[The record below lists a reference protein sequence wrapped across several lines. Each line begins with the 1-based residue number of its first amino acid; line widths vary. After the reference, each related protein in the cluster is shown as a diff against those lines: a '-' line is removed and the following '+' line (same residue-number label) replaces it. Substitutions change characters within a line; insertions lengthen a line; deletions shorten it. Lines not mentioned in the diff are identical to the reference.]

1 MKELEWAAL
10 ASNALK
16 RIARSEDIRAYV
28 EQSKELYPIL
38 FRAAQRF
45 IAGESKETAVAEA
58 VELISKGYAVSL
70 EYIGENTR
78 TKHECEMAKAEFL
91 RLIQSAG
98 AAGIQTTISLDLS
111 HIGLEVD
118 SEFAYGQLIELAN
131 EAAEHRMNIMISAE
145 ESAKTDSI
153 LQLYKRSSETCTNIG
168 ITLQAHLHRTPQDFN
183 EIAGCAGPVRIVK
196 GAFKE
201 PLDVA
206 LPRSEELN
214 NRYLHLA
221 EMIISSGRLVSIAT
235 HDETIIEE
243 VQKRG
248 YLDRPDVQM
257 EMLYGVRPER
267 IKELKNAGYRTQ
279 VYVPYGR
286 EWHLYFCHRLAEFPP
301 NVYKAIADMAQPQK
315 VRESCY

>member
-10 ASNALK
+10 ASNMLK
-16 RIARSEDIRAYV
+16 RIARREDIRAYV

-58 VELISKGYAVSL
+58 EELISKGYAVSL

-78 TKHECEMAKAEFL
+78 TMQECELAKAEFIH
-91 RLIQSAG
+91 LIRSAG

-118 SEFAYGQLIELAN
+118 SEFAYGQLIELAK
-131 EAAEHRMNIMISAE
+131 EAAQYRMNIMISAE
-145 ESAKTDSI
+145 ESAKTDRI
-153 LQLYKRSSETCTNIG
+153 LQLYRRSSEACSNIG
-168 ITLQAHLHRTPQDFN
+168 ITLQAHLHRTLQDFN
-183 EIAGCAGPVRIVK
+183 EIAECTGPVRIVK

-201 PLDVA
+201 PEQMA

-214 NRYLHLA
+214 NRYLHLTETILSA
-221 EMIISSGRLVSIAT
+221 GRSLSIAT
-235 HDETIIEE
+235 HDESIIEE

-248 YLDRPDVQM
+248 YLDRSNVQM
-257 EMLYGVRPER
+257 EMLYGIRPE
-267 IKELKNAGYRTQ
+267 KLKQLKKVGYKTQ

-286 EWHLYFCHRLAEFPP
+286 EWHLYFCHRLAEYPP
-301 NVYKAIADMAQPQK
+301 NIYKAIADMAELQK
-315 VRESCY
+315 AKESDY